1 MPRTGASNKS
11 PPNETARSR
20 AGDRWS
26 AAGAGRLSWCGSSAA
41 AWQLSF
47 GTPQH
52 TRVAGLLAKAD
63 RLRLRTARSPC
74 RAPRQWPAA
83 SSHGAR
89 PGACPCRR
97 LPLFQP
103 PVLAPQPPTGH
114 VERPTKRQHT
124 SFSRSGVVRWALA
137 GASSTPPAGDR
148 ADRPILGLAQTRAV
162 DGQKHALLAWLYWH
176 YLPLHLV
183 LSPRSGWWLPKTCQH
198 PACCLGVCCL
208 ELSCCLAVLLSCQ
221 LS

>member
-83 SSHGAR
+83 TPDARRFYRKVAEKEGGLVEAVQPVPGPHRGTLGPYGSPRARRRRTCHSSLAVGAALVHAPPHPTTTDAAAAR
-89 PGACPCRR
+89 PGVAERPSRAVCAGLGGPGRR
-97 LPLFQP
+97 PPAATGGRQP
-103 PVLAPQPPTGH
+103 PRPQS
-114 VERPTKRQHT
+114 RP
-124 SFSRSGVVRWALA
+124 AE
-137 GASSTPPAGDR
+137 
-148 ADRPILGLAQTRAV
+148 LGC
-162 DGQKHALLAWLYWH
+162 
-176 YLPLHLV
+176 
-183 LSPRSGWWLPKTCQH
+183 PRSRP
-198 PACCLGVCCL
+198 
-208 ELSCCLAVLLSCQ
+208 S
-221 LS
+221 